1 MRSDDRNAR
10 IVQVTLEIR
19 RLQEEKRRLLAEAA
33 ERLRSAPRKRS

>member
-10 IVQVTLEIR
+10 IVKVTLEIK

-33 ERLRSAPRKRS
+33 ERLRTPAPKRG